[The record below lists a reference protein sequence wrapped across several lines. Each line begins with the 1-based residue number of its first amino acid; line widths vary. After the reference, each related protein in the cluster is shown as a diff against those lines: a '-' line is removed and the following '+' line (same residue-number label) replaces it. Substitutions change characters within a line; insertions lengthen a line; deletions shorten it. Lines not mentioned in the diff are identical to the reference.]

1 MDYYQ
6 NFRAQLEAKE
16 KEQNKRSIKVYE
28 PIDAVSVKRNNQE
41 FIMMAS
47 NNYLGLTH
55 DCVFNKPLNMR
66 LNNMELVLV
75 EPDLHSGT
83 FPLFNELELGIA

>member
-28 PIDAVSVKRNNQE
+28 PIDAVRVKRNNR
-41 FIMMAS
+41 
-47 NNYLGLTH
+47 NLL
-55 DCVFNKPLNMR
+55 
-66 LNNMELVLV
+66 
-75 EPDLHSGT
+75 
-83 FPLFNELELGIA
+83 

>member
-28 PIDAVSVKRNNQE
+28 PIDAVRVKRNNQE

-55 DCVFNKPLNMR
+55 DLRVQQAAKY
-66 LNNMELVLV
+66 NMELVLV
-75 EPDLHSGT
+75 EPDLHLVHSLCLT
-83 FPLFNELELGIA
+83 NWN